1 MPKRSRNLRA
11 YANTVKLASRSVLCT
26 RVARTKAE
34 HILLRSSE
42 AMLVLA
48 KPHGLAN
55 VHTEKH
61 FFTCKATKK
70 APG

>member
-1 MPKRSRNLRA
+1 MKLIINLRA
-11 YANTVKLASRSVLCT
+11 STRTPCSKLLAASCVHPCC
-26 RVARTKAE
+26 AHEGRTHLAA
-34 HILLRSSE
+34 LFE